1 VDKCRVG
8 RSVLAAVGA
17 VLIAPTGATNTALV
31 VNTCAVTTALM
42 VPTATVNTALVVPVA
57 AVPAGRC
64 RVGRSTWT
72 SVG

>member
-31 VNTCAVTTALM
+31 VNTCTT
-42 VPTATVNTALVVPVA
+42 NTALVVPVA